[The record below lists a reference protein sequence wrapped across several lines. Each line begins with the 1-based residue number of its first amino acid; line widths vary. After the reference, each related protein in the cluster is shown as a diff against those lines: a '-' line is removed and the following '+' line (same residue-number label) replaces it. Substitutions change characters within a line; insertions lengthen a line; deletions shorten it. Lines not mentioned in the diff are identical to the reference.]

1 MCIVVR
7 YLYVQLIFFIFC
19 NLWYGLGKSME
30 EKNFKNKRKDSQK
43 KKYVDPNRLKDQSD
57 N

>member
-7 YLYVQLIFFIFC
+7 YLYAQLIFFIFC

-30 EKNFKNKRKDSQK
+30 EKNFQNKRKDSQK